1 MYINE
6 YEIEF
11 YKFES
16 IEASSNNNLIYRIIR
31 KLRMLQSVDLNYV
44 GAYRTSASKHEI

>member
-1 MYINE
+1 MNFKY
-6 YEIEF
+6 EF

-16 IEASSNNNLIYRIIR
+16 IEASSNNNLTYRIIR

-44 GAYRTSASKHEI
+44 GAYRTFASKHET